1 MKFLIT
7 DAEWDA
13 LFDEPADVFKTYCA
27 IRRVMDY
34 GTGVAGLSYT
44 ISERMIRE
52 AIEVPAIRGRHKAY
66 RPTRQQ
72 VRQCIQR
79 LIAIGLLV
87 PLDKP
92 MVYRLPYAVTDNSVP
107 RMNNQWSTNEQPH
120 EQPAK
125 QHKKQDTYDTSATA
139 SSHDD
144 VLMNNPHP
152 VSGIREYSG
161 TNVPDEIGENFTSSG
176 QPETDVKNAAKTSA
190 WNIGVQMLRPHCKT
204 EKQARSCIGRLCKQY
219 GEAATIAGI
228 NYAAMHN
235 PANPVEYLTA
245 LLQKREQ
252 KHRPYSAG
260 AATAKAAF
268 AGNGKIIK
276 GQFCE

>member
-34 GTGVAGLSYT
+34 GTGVAGISHM
-44 ISERMIRE
+44 ISERMIKE
-52 AIEVPAIRGRHKAY
+52 AIEVPAVRGRHKTY

-72 VRQCIQR
+72 VRQPIQR
-79 LIAIGLLV
+79 LIALGLLV
-87 PLDKP
+87 PLDRP
-92 MVYRLPYAVTDNSVP
+92 MVYRLPYAAADNSAP
-107 RMNNQWSTNEQPH
+107 RMNNRWSTNEQPH
-120 EQPAK
+120 EQPEK

-152 VSGIREYSG
+152 VSGIREDSG
-161 TNVPDEIGENFTSSG
+161 TNVPDEIGEIFTSSD
-176 QPETDVKNAAKTSA
+176 QSETDVKTAAKTSA
-190 WNIGVQMLRPHCKT
+190 WAIGVQMLTPHCKT
-204 EKQARSCIGRLCKQY
+204 QKQARSYIGSLCKQY

-228 NYAAMHN
+228 NYTAIHN
-235 PANPVEYLTA
+235 PANPIEYLRA
-245 LLQKREQ
+245 MLQKREQ
-252 KHRPYSAG
+252 QNRPYSAG

-276 GQFCE
+276 GQFCD